1 MTDDWDRRCLM
12 NILGDYY
19 KPEVLD
25 EEYSYSES
33 KIYHQLPTVTD
44 HHVRESV
51 EKKKLGVDGCGGWG
65 GVKMGNGIELF
76 LCHIQCL
83 HIVLKFKYSFDCST
97 SSLHGLS

>member
-1 MTDDWDRRCLM
+1 MGDW
-12 NILGDYY
+12 G
-19 KPEVLD
+19 
-25 EEYSYSES
+25 
-33 KIYHQLPTVTD
+33 
-44 HHVRESV
+44 
-51 EKKKLGVDGCGGWG
+51 G